1 MIVLGREIS
10 KFAENIIT
18 ETQKISSKKLI
29 FINTNNK
36 KFYVKTDKK
45 EYEINIDVTYA
56 GKYFETVLLHE
67 VRHIWQLENGFPQFG
82 YDEEIT
88 SKYQQCLA
96 GKMNS
101 LILDLNVDKWL
112 RKNGYF
118 LHDVTRK
125 IGDIVELRMNKEE
138 WDIEDRMEMVII
150 LIHIKYYNTKKEFKN
165 KIRKVKE
172 YDPITEKYYREI
184 YQFIETQG
192 IETAED
198 IELIFRKIIEVFQV
212 QATYCI
218 I

>member
-1 MIVLGREIS
+1 MIVLGQEIS

-18 ETQKISSKKLI
+18 ETQEISSKKLI

-88 SKYQQCLA
+88 LKYQQRLA

-101 LILDLNVDKWL
+101 LILDLNVDKCL
-112 RKNGYF
+112 RK
-118 LHDVTRK
+118 
-125 IGDIVELRMNKEE
+125 KE
-138 WDIEDRMEMVII
+138 
-150 LIHIKYYNTKKEFKN
+150 
-165 KIRKVKE
+165 
-172 YDPITEKYYREI
+172 
-184 YQFIETQG
+184 
-192 IETAED
+192 
-198 IELIFRKIIEVFQV
+198 
-212 QATYCI
+212 
-218 I
+218 